1 MTPYLFSILSF
12 LLNHISH
19 SVVNMNY
26 EKDLDNSTVPY
37 AYQTTGNLPA
47 TLRDP
52 NELLVLIPLTE
63 QKNTE
68 IPSSSAK
75 RRKWSTFMASSGRT
89 WDKAV
94 DSGAIWPRFVYGMV
108 ALVLTVVWISIT

>member
-1 MTPYLFSILSF
+1 MTPYPFSILSF
-12 LLNHISH
+12 LLNHPSH
-19 SVVNMNY
+19 SVLNMDY
-26 EKDLDNSTVPY
+26 EKHPDNSTVPY
-37 AYQTTGNLPA
+37 AYPTTGNLPA

-52 NELLVLIPLTE
+52 NELLVLILLTE

-68 IPSSSAK
+68 IPPSSAK
-75 RRKWSTFMASSGRT
+75 KRKWSTFMASSGRT

-94 DSGAIWPRFVYGMV
+94 DSGAIWPRFVYGTI